1 MNEQAASDGQVK
13 DRFDSVHAA
22 RGDLPSDVR
31 LYKDRF
37 GRGPTKARTALVG
50 PDVLICTLEDSLTP
64 AERSLAAMGEHQR
77 LRDTR
82 LFFQHASED
91 EFCSVVERIL
101 GRKVRWFISGIDTGQ
116 DISVELFYLEPQQGA
131 NGKEQNGS
139 ISATQPDPPQV

>member
-13 DRFDSVHAA
+13 DRPDSVHAEISRA
-22 RGDLPSDVR
+22 MVR

-37 GRGPTKARTALVG
+37 GRGPTKARTDFAG
-50 PDVLICTLEDSLTP
+50 PDVLLCTLEDSLTP

-91 EFCSVVERIL
+91 EFCGVVERIL
-101 GRKVRWFISGIDTGQ
+101 GRKVRAFISGIDTGQ
-116 DISVELFYLEPQQGA
+116 DTSAELFYLEPQQGT
-131 NGKEQNGS
+131 NGS
-139 ISATQPDPPQV
+139 ISASQPDTPQV